1 MPNSRSAAEQAVTQT
16 PLAYAYSL
24 LARRDYSEARLTEKM
39 QAKGFTPRG
48 VADTVATLKRRDHLD
63 DGRLAAALAERF
75 VEQGFGPAGVRAKLG
90 QRGLHDDAIER
101 ALTANGERTP
111 HEAARRLVETRYS
124 PDVLANQRTYA
135 RAYRLLIRRGY
146 ASETAAQVLEE
157 CRGSA
162 ADVWDPVGGDP
173 PM

>member
-1 MPNSRSAAEQAVTQT
+1 
-16 PLAYAYSL
+16 
-24 LARRDYSEARLTEKM
+24 M

-48 VADTVATLKRRDHLD
+48 VADTIVTLKQRGHLD
-63 DGRLAAALAERF
+63 DGRLAAALAERL

-111 HEAARRLVETRYS
+111 CEAARRLVETRYA
-124 PDVLANQRTYA
+124 PDALADKRTYA

-146 ASETAAQVLEE
+146 ASDTAAQVLEE
-157 CRGSA
+157 CRGPA
-162 ADVWDPVGGDP
+162 ADAWDPVGGDP